1 MPGNPLAHGQFVRYL
16 RMCTEQEP
24 VVVFSVVIGAIGA
37 PRTLAPRRPSHQN
50 LQLSGPCRAPLPSST
65 WESPTHVPTPDLSCS
80 EPHSSLASRDAGCL
94 MPFVSFN
101 PTGRS
106 TEEDKSS
113 CVRKSQL
120 ASVAGPRPSFS
131 PA

>member
-50 LQLSGPCRAPLPSST
+50 LQRPRQRALQGAAALID
-65 WESPTHVPTPDLSCS
+65 VG
-80 EPHSSLASRDAGCL
+80 EP
-94 MPFVSFN
+94 N
-101 PTGRS
+101 PR
-106 TEEDKSS
+106 
-113 CVRKSQL
+113 
-120 ASVAGPRPSFS
+120 AHA
-131 PA
+131 